1 MIAEITII
9 CATQLAA
16 LWLWLSI
23 PRKELQHAK
32 KAYADILAKME
43 LVQRQASDL
52 QAIKDEIAS
61 VKVSLGWIK

>member
-1 MIAEITII
+1 MIAEIAII

-16 LWLWLSI
+16 LWLWLSM

-32 KAYADILAKME
+32 KAHADILAKIE